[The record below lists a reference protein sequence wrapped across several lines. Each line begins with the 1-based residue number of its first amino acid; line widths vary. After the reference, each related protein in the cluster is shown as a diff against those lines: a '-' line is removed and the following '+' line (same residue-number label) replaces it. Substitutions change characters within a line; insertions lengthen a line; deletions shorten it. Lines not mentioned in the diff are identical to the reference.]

1 MIVPVTCETAA
12 SSRLEDPF
20 EMLTHIATG
29 DLKDEAGRRQSAV
42 SASVAVS
49 KIGSVRVAECRG
61 LEAEPLS
68 VRIQRFFDQRPV
80 CKTVAFGRR
89 HLRTRVVRSSRPT
102 RASQFDGV
110 PAALQF
116 KMTTIGEAGPDAME
130 FIRKRWPSAET
141 AYWCSGGTCT
151 APPM

>member
-68 VRIQRFFDQRPV
+68 VRMQRFFDERPV

-89 HLRTRVVRSSRPT
+89 HLRDEG
-102 RASQFDGV
+102 RAFI
-110 PAALQF
+110 A
-116 KMTTIGEAGPDAME
+116 PDARQS
-130 FIRKRWPSAET
+130 IRRGS
-141 AYWCSGGTCT
+141 CC
-151 APPM
+151 APVQDDDDRRGRP